1 MSNYKEILNALYKI
15 ETVCKK
21 CKLNFI
27 IVGSVA
33 YKGLNKT
40 KKYGDLDCVVVYD
53 NINKL
58 EDFNFLDKKF
68 YAFAKKEL
76 KINNIDLFAT
86 KFLIEDVK
94 VSMDFISIDYLKVM
108 KESDFELENIFL
120 KKMNNVKELPFND
133 YYSFKG
139 EKYNYRKKE
148 IKISEYIIYVLP
160 KYLRIH
166 KVFYSG
172 VLHNKF
178 IHNPQF
184 KLIYNNEI
192 VKIIKEIQK
201 KYKEY
206 YLFELKKDNKINI
219 IKSIRNWNDFSD
231 ESKNFIKRVFNEGE
245 NL

>member
-15 ETVCKK
+15 ETICKK

-58 EDFNFLDKKF
+58 KDFDFLDKKF

-94 VSMDFISIDYLKVM
+94 ISMDFISADYLKVM
-108 KESDFELENIFL
+108 KESGFELENIFF

-133 YYSFKG
+133 YYSFEG
-139 EKYNYRKKE
+139 EKY
-148 IKISEYIIYVLP
+148 KISTFDSV
-160 KYLRIH
+160 
-166 KVFYSG
+166 
-172 VLHNKF
+172 
-178 IHNPQF
+178 
-184 KLIYNNEI
+184 
-192 VKIIKEIQK
+192 
-201 KYKEY
+201 
-206 YLFELKKDNKINI
+206 
-219 IKSIRNWNDFSD
+219 
-231 ESKNFIKRVFNEGE
+231 
-245 NL
+245 